1 MYIHIENKEILF
13 KYIFLVFINY
23 KPVNTNERLSLLQ
36 YKGNEKNM
44 NYMYRIEGETD
55 EFQYWR
61 EFK

>member
-23 KPVNTNERLSLLQ
+23 KPVITNERLSLLQ
-36 YKGNEKNM
+36 YKRNDKNM

>member
-1 MYIHIENKEILF
+1 MYIHIKNKEILF

-23 KPVNTNERLSLLQ
+23 KPVITNERLSLLQ